1 MKKRVLAPTIEDG
14 RKLLRAI
21 SYMQETAKLDLL
33 LGITRALQVSVYID
47 ASFAV
52 HEDMKSLSGTVITLG
67 YGAYYTKSTAQ
78 KLNTTSSCEA
88 ELVALSKGMQQAL
101 WSQAFIEAQC
111 GTKCPIKVY
120 QENQSTIKLI
130 ERGRPG
136 AEQSRHINI
145 GYFWLNDLIT
155 RGLLT
160 LIYCPN
166 KLIIADS
173 LTNPVQGTLFT
184 SLRDMLL
191 GHTELQLP

>member
-1 MKKRVLAPTIEDG
+1 MTKRVLAPTIEDG

-21 SYMQETAKLDLL
+21 AYLQETAKLDLR
-33 LGITRALQVSVYID
+33 LGIKGALQASVYID

-52 HEDMKSLSGTVITLG
+52 HDDMKSHSGTAITLG
-67 YGAYYTKSTAQ
+67 HGAYYTKSTSQ

-101 WSQAFIEAQC
+101 WSQAFIEGQGGA
-111 GTKCPIKVY
+111 KRPIKVY
-120 QENQSTIKLI
+120 QDNQSTIKLI

-136 AEQSRHINI
+136 AVQSRHINI

-155 RGLLT
+155 RGLIT
-160 LIYCPN
+160 LIYCPT
-166 KLIIADS
+166 KLMIANTLS
-173 LTNPVQGTLFT
+173 KPVQVTLFT

-191 GHTELQLP
+191 GHAELQFP